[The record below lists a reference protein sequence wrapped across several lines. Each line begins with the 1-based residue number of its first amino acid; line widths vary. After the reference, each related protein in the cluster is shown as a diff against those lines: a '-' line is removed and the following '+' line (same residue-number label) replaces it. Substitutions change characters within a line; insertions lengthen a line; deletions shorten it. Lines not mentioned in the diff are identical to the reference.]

1 MAKTDNV
8 KIIRAE
14 PDHVDL
20 IAPLFDAY
28 RQFYECPPD
37 LEKARDYINQ
47 RLRNGE
53 SVIFL
58 AIDQSDGDTRGLGF
72 TQLYPTFCSVD
83 AAKVWV
89 LYDLFVCNDARRRGI
104 GRQLME
110 RARELGE
117 ETGAAWIGLET
128 ATDNLSA
135 QALYES
141 LGYKKDVEFHHYV
154 LSLE

>member
-28 RQFYECPPD
+28 RQFYDCPPD
-37 LEKARDYINQ
+37 LEKARNYIDE
-47 RLRNGE
+47 RLRNDE

-58 AIDQSDGDTRGLGF
+58 ALENNGGANIGLGF

-83 AAKVWV
+83 AARVWV
-89 LYDLFVCNDARRRGI
+89 LYDLFVRDDARRRGI

-128 ATDNLSA
+128 AINNLSA

-141 LGYKKDVEFHHYV
+141 LGYKKDVEFHHYI

>member
-1 MAKTDNV
+1 M

-14 PDHVDL
+14 LQHVE
-20 IAPLFDAY
+20 AVAELFDQY
-28 RQFYECPPD
+28 RQFYRQPAD
-37 LEKARDYINQ
+37 LDLAQTFIEAR
-47 RLRNGE
+47 LKNGE
-53 SVIFL
+53 AVIFL
-58 AIDQSDGDTRGLGF
+58 ALDDDGQTFGF

-83 AAKVWV
+83 AARVWV
-89 LYDLFVCNDARRRGI
+89 LYDLFVRDDARRRGI